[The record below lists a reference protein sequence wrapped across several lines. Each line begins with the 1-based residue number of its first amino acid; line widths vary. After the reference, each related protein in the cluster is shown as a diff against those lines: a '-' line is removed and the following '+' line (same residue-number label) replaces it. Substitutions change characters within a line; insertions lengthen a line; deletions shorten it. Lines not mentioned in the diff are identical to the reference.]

1 MKHVPC
7 FYRARLLVSAVAITV
22 ACGGGAGALSFGC
35 GGPSEDESATA
46 PIAPT
51 IDSASDIAPGTMF
64 AAVNNA
70 KFGGLSS
77 LAFDVTSGNLLAL
90 SDDRENS
97 RIFRLAVREDPFS
110 IAPIGIIPLQGAPAA
125 LDPEGL
131 VILPNGH
138 LLVSSEGIQNKDPRS
153 PPGLFEF
160 TADGE
165 FLDTLSLRERF
176 LPPATGE
183 ITHGVR
189 ANTSFE
195 SLTVAVDGSRFFVGL
210 ETALAQDGEPAT
222 VEHGA
227 RTRILEYI
235 RNGVTFVPG
244 REWLYE
250 LEPLPRP
257 PYRPGLMINGLVE
270 LVALDE
276 SHLLALERAFVE
288 NADDPAHSMNRIR
301 IYRVS
306 LEGGTDVSPF
316 DSIAGRDGLVPLSK
330 ALVLD
335 LDGAQGLPPALKA
348 SHLENFEGMAFGPSP
363 PDGTRR
369 LFLVSDDNFSDDQ
382 RTWFLRL
389 SF

>member
-1 MKHVPC
+1 VQ
-7 FYRARLLVSAVAITV
+7 
-22 ACGGGAGALSFGC
+22 
-35 GGPSEDESATA
+35 
-46 PIAPT
+46 
-51 IDSASDIAPGTMF
+51 
-64 AAVNNA
+64 
-70 KFGGLSS
+70 
-77 LAFDVTSGNLLAL
+77 
-90 SDDRENS
+90 
-97 RIFRLAVREDPFS
+97 VREDPFS
-110 IAPIGIIPLQGAPAA
+110 IQPIGVIPLQGAPVA

-138 LLVSSEGIQNKDPRS
+138 LLVSSEGIQNRDPRS

-160 TADGE
+160 SADGQ
-165 FLDTLSLRERF
+165 FLDMLELRDRF

-227 RTRILEYI
+227 RTRILEYK
-235 RNGVTFVPG
+235 RDGLMYAPG

-250 LEPLPRP
+250 LEPLPQVP
-257 PYRPGLMINGLVE
+257 FKPSVMINGLVE

-276 SHLLALERAFVE
+276 SHLLALERSFIE
-288 NADDPAHSMNRIR
+288 NADDPAHSMNRIQ

-306 LEGGTDVSPF
+306 LEGGTDVSDL
-316 DSIAGRDGLVPLSK
+316 DSIAGRTGLLPLAK
-330 ALVLD
+330 ELVLD
-335 LDGAQGLPPALKA
+335 LGSAAGLPPPLKA
-348 SHLENFEGMAFGPSP
+348 SNLENFEGMTFGPAP
-363 PDGTRR
+363 PDGARR
-369 LFLVSDDNFSDDQ
+369 LFMVSDDNFSKDQ

-389 SF
+389 TF